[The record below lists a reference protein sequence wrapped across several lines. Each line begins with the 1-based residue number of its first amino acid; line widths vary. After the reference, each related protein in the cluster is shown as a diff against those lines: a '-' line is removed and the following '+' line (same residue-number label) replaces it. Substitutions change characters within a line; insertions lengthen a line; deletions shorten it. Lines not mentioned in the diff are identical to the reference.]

1 MAPPRGGDTQNKQGG
16 EEGRANWSKEA
27 LLIFCDL
34 CSEHVE
40 KSKELEYK
48 MDWLFGGSVAI
59 GEGIMTPN
67 MDPPSDHTQEDRQEA
82 HIPSPPNNES
92 IHDLAFT
99 VEDNCETIDANLGM
113 GASAWQ
119 ELWRESSPIATPSP
133 TQMAQNDGGQV
144 RGKRPFEGN
153 VSGANKSA
161 KTEGGKKM
169 GSAAM
174 LCEKLD
180 TLLESINE
188 RNKRKACAVESAPSL
203 ADALAKLL
211 TFYLETSLF
220 SFACA
225 LMEDPR
231 KRITLNCLPTDRAIS
246 WLRYL
251 YDEHNKK

>member
-1 MAPPRGGDTQNKQGG
+1 
-16 EEGRANWSKEA
+16 
-27 LLIFCDL
+27 
-34 CSEHVE
+34 
-40 KSKELEYK
+40 
-48 MDWLFGGSVAI
+48 MDRLFAGSIAT
-59 GEGIMTPN
+59 GEGIMTSN
-67 MDPPSDHTQEDRQEA
+67 MGPPSDHTQEERQDA
-82 HIPSPPNNES
+82 YIPSPPNNGS

-99 VEDNCETIDANLGM
+99 VEDNVETIDANLGM
-113 GASAWQ
+113 GAS
-119 ELWRESSPIATPSP
+119 
-133 TQMAQNDGGQV
+133 QV

-153 VSGANKSA
+153 VLGANKSA

-188 RNKRKACAVESAPSL
+188 RNKIKACAVEPAPSL

-211 TFYLETSLF
+211 TFDLEMSLF

-246 WLRYL
+246 WMRYL